1 MKENAK
7 TTKISTREYAA
18 KICDVFEDLLA
29 EHGIMIPDENR
40 EGEEDEACLYGDA
53 YYATEDSIVEILT
66 ELLNK
71 VKENPGAGIQEDF
84 V

>member
-7 TTKISTREYAA
+7 INKISIREHAV

-29 EHGIMIPDENR
+29 EHNIIIPDENR
-40 EGEEDEACLYGDA
+40 EGEEDEAALYGDA

-71 VKENPGAGIQEDF
+71 VKENPDAKIQEDF
-84 V
+84 I